1 MFVRPEIPGD
11 RVDVR
16 TVHTAAFGRSA
27 EADLVDS
34 LRATEGWL
42 PSLSLVAEQ
51 DGTIV
56 GHVLFSDVLLAG
68 RPVLSLAPLGVH
80 PDHQRAGIGSA
91 LVRTGL
97 AIAERTD
104 RGLVVVLGNPAYYGR
119 FGFLASGAQGVIDP
133 FQGPDGH
140 FQLRRLPGYKAGL
153 IGTVIYPPV
162 FASL

>member
-1 MFVRPEIPGD
+1 MLVRSELPGD

-16 TVHTAAFGRSA
+16 AVHTAAFGRSA

-42 PSLSLVAEQ
+42 PALSLVAEQ
-51 DGTIV
+51 DGGVV
-56 GHVLFSDVLLAG
+56 GHVLFSDVVLAG
-68 RPVLSLAPLGVH
+68 RPVLSLAPLGVL
-80 PDHQRAGIGSA
+80 PDHQRTGVGSA

-104 RGLVVVLGNPAYYGR
+104 RGLVVVLGNPAYYAR
-119 FGFLASGAQGVIDP
+119 FGFLAGGAHGVLDP
-133 FQGPDGH
+133 FQAPEGY
-140 FQLRRLPGYKAGL
+140 FQLRRLPGYKPGL
-153 IGTVIYPPV
+153 IGEVIYPPV